1 MPFKKEK
8 KKRTK
13 ESRTYQIRYT
23 HTHTHTY
30 SVEVYINETMSMS
43 DFERDSLIGVP
54 IRPDLRHCSGHF
66 RRIRGLT
73 VIPLYIYH
81 IRFKYII
88 YTLLLVAAAYRPTD
102 RKSIN
107 FFPPFRFIF
116 HLQQTPNERANVDV
130 LGNVAIDSH
139 VGHVRVGHGLANG
152 VERENGA
159 HEVPEPTRR
168 PGRATPVATGAS
180 AARVAQSTRC
190 IQEGRVQERVITPS
204 IPNLFL
210 FFLNERRKA
219 HDYSSFFHL
228 CFVRAKDLLAII
240 LVIPVIIVFY
250 NRSMRKK
257 IRFNKAIDSKFLVS
271 YFKLLFLSKR
281 KTYTIYRTPFV
292 RSHSSRFIS
301 LLFDDRSMLL
311 AILPTTVFYNPI
323 TVILFSSSG

>member
-1 MPFKKEK
+1 
-8 KKRTK
+8 
-13 ESRTYQIRYT
+13 
-23 HTHTHTY
+23 
-30 SVEVYINETMSMS
+30 MS
-43 DFERDSLIGVP
+43 DFERDSVIGVP

-281 KTYTIYRTPFV
+281 KTYIFIV
-292 RSHSSRFIS
+292 HHSSDHIRLVSFLFYSMIGLCYS
-301 LLFDDRSMLL
+301 L
-311 AILPTTVFYNPI
+311 FYPP
-323 TVILFSSSG
+323 LFSIIRSRLSYSFRPGNKILGVHIQLINKVDKLLENVIIIIASSVEL